1 MNAQAEAAAAMFKQL
16 TPEQQDAILE
26 LVESLLQQ
34 E

>member
-1 MNAQAEAAAAMFKQL
+1 MDAQTEAAAAMFKQL
-16 TPEQQDAILE
+16 TPELQGAILE